1 VSSGGRVVDL
11 ARERRIRRHL
21 AKLRGLLDADP
32 GLDERTRAMLA
43 GEIPCPDLE
52 EPMAHD
58 AAVNLRLPQALLDRA
73 EALVP
78 ALEADV
84 KLQASRVTR
93 AVVIR
98 LALARGLEALEAE
111 YRTGQ
116 GA

>member
-1 VSSGGRVVDL
+1 MSGNGRVVDL
-11 ARERRIRRHL
+11 ARERRIRRNL
-21 AKLRGLLDADP
+21 AKLRDLLDADP

-43 GEIPCPDLE
+43 GELDSPDLE

-58 AAVNLRLPQALLDRA
+58 AAVNLRLPRALLDRA

-78 ALEADV
+78 ALESDP

-98 LALARGLEALEAE
+98 LALAKGLEALEDECRAGE
-111 YRTGQ
+111 G
-116 GA
+116 G

>member
-1 VSSGGRVVDL
+1 MSGGGRVIDL
-11 ARERRIRRHL
+11 DRERRIRRHL

-32 GLDERTRAMLA
+32 GLEARTRAMLA
-43 GEIPCPDLE
+43 GDVPCPDLE
-52 EPMAHD
+52 GPMAHD
-58 AAVNLRLPQALLDRA
+58 AVVNLRLPRALLDRA

-98 LALARGLEALEAE
+98 LALAKGLEALEEE
-111 YRTGQ
+111 YRTGED
-116 GA
+116 G

>member
-1 VSSGGRVVDL
+1 MSGGGRTVDL

-21 AKLRGLLDADP
+21 ARLRGLLEADP
-32 GLDERTRAMLA
+32 GLEARTRGMLA

-52 EPMAHD
+52 DPMAHD

-78 ALEADV
+78 ALEADP

-98 LALARGLEALEAE
+98 LALAKGLEALEEE
-111 YRTGQ
+111 YR
-116 GA
+116 AAR